1 MIEGKYIQI
10 IADHQKFDARY
21 DQFSKLE
28 DKEMEELTLFFE
40 KPIIE
45 LEHAKKFLVSLLNF
59 PIYMHLEVFDFDLE
73 SIESLFISHD
83 GKYVIQKLKSD
94 TYHFEA
100 KGECPELFLEM
111 LEYMTAY
118 AGYGRLNFYTNCNT
132 CFNSEIVNKEIQF
145 NLLNS
150 SNFVLVMIKYDGN
163 VLSKVSGKV
172 NWKKLKNNS
181 NSYIMMNS
189 LYLLAQHNI

>member
-1 MIEGKYIQI
+1 MVIEGKYIQI
-10 IADHQKFDARY
+10 IADHQKFDERY
-21 DQFSKLE
+21 GQFSKLE
-28 DKEMEELTLFFE
+28 DKGMEELTLFFE

-45 LEHAKKFLVSLLNF
+45 LEHAQKFLVSLLDF
-59 PIYMHLEVFDFDLE
+59 PIHMHLEVFDFDLE
-73 SIESLFISHD
+73 SIESLFISHN

-100 KGECPELFLEM
+100 KIECPELFLEM
-111 LEYMTAY
+111 LEYMTVY

-145 NLLNS
+145 NLLDS

-163 VLSKVSGKV
+163 VLSIVSRKSKLEEI
-172 NWKKLKNNS
+172 KKQLKQ
-181 NSYIMMNS
+181 
-189 LYLLAQHNI
+189 LHNDE